1 MADKR
6 ADLERPPSAPGIYL
20 PSFPG
25 FEGASYPG
33 DVQCLGFISLWLRV
47 GWDILPRASLGRVF
61 YMSIVP
67 FTTCGIKW
75 NQLLPCTEFSETPCT
90 PQPKNVASI
99 CSRSLQTHFARQ
111 ELLLLCQ
118 LKWPSWHQFIYSKGL
133 SFTNALFVSTLLA

>member
-75 NQLLPCTEFSETPCT
+75 NHFFLVQNSQRLRAHPSLKMWLPYAQGRYKHTLPGKSYSSFASLNGPVGINSFILKAFHSQMLYSYLPC
-90 PQPKNVASI
+90 
-99 CSRSLQTHFARQ
+99 
-111 ELLLLCQ
+111 
-118 LKWPSWHQFIYSKGL
+118 
-133 SFTNALFVSTLLA
+133 